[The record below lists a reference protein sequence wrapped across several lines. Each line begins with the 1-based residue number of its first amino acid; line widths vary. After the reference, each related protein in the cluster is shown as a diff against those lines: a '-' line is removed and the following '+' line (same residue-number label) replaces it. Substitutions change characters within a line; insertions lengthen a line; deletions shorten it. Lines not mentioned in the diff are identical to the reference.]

1 MSLKTGDTIPEAS
14 FKQMTA
20 DGIVDVSTRE
30 FFEGRKVVLFAVPGA
45 LTPTCSE
52 VHMPGF
58 VEHLEELKAKQ
69 VDAVACV
76 AVNDVFVINEWRKS
90 RSIPD
95 DIVLLSDGNGE
106 FTAKVGLELDASRFG
121 MGTRSRRYAAVVD
134 NGVVQ
139 YLGVEP
145 AGNVGVSGA
154 EAVLEELGQP

>member
-1 MSLKTGDTIPEAS
+1 MSIKTGDAVPEAS
-14 FKQMTA
+14 FKQMTS

-30 FFEGRKVVLFAVPGA
+30 LFDGRKVVLFAVPGA

-58 VEHLEELKAKQ
+58 VEQLEAIRAKD
-69 VDAVACV
+69 VDTVACV

-90 RSIPD
+90 RSIPEG
-95 DIVLLSDGNGE
+95 ILLLSDGNGE
-106 FTAKVGLELDASRFG
+106 FTAKIGLELDASRFG
-121 MGTRSRRYAAVVD
+121 MGTRSRRYAAVIE

-145 AGNVGVSGA
+145 AGEVGVSGA
-154 EAVLEELGQP
+154 EAVLKELG

>member
-1 MSLKTGDTIPEAS
+1 MSIKTGETIPEAS
-14 FKQMTA
+14 FKQMTS
-20 DGIVDVSTRE
+20 DGIVDISTRE
-30 FFEGRKVVLFAVPGA
+30 LFEGKKVVLFAVPGA

-52 VHMPGF
+52 IHMPGF
-58 VEHLEELKAKQ
+58 VEHLETIKAKA
-69 VDAVACV
+69 VDTVACV

-95 DIVLLSDGNGE
+95 DILLLSDGNGE

-134 NGVVQ
+134 DGVVT

-145 AGNVGVSGA
+145 AGQVGVSGA
-154 EAVLEELGQP
+154 EAVLEELG